1 MKNIEKY
8 ESFVNESFGLSYS
21 GGDVESMP
29 IIGRAIT
36 KAVGPYN
43 ECEYDI
49 VEIIDDN
56 DDKPIYVANTWYKKG
71 VPQLIH
77 SDLVSEYIPID
88 KNN

>member
-1 MKNIEKY
+1 MENIEKY

-36 KAVGPYN
+36 KAVGPF
-43 ECEYDI
+43 EEGEYDI
-49 VEIIDDN
+49 VEIIDGN

-77 SDLVSEYIPID
+77 SDLVSEFIPID

>member
-8 ESFVNESFGLSYS
+8 ESFVNESFDLSYS

-36 KAVGPYN
+36 KAVGPF
-43 ECEYDI
+43 EEGEYDI
-49 VEIIDDN
+49 VEIIDGN
-56 DDKPIYVANTWYKKG
+56 GKPIYVANTWYKRG

-77 SDLVSEYIPID
+77 SDLVSEYIPVEE
-88 KNN
+88 NN